1 MGTIWIYSLN
11 LGIVAL
17 MMVIGWLVSLKLENV
32 TVVDSLWAV
41 GFMLIAWSSLMLGP
55 GGTLRSLLLVL
66 MTTAW
71 GLRLSGYLSWRN
83 WGKGEDPRYG
93 AWRARH
99 GEHFGKLSLY
109 KVFLLQAVFLWVI
122 ALSLQYGILG
132 SVPAGLTWLDA
143 LGIVTWIIGFGFEAI
158 GDYQLARFKADPA
171 NKGRVMDKGL
181 WAYTRHPN
189 YFGEAMVWWGVAL
202 MVLSVPGSWWTLIS
216 PIIITAVL
224 LKMTGVTLTERHLV
238 DNKPQYR
245 DYMQRT
251 SSFIPWPPKRRR

>member
-1 MGTIWIYSLN
+1 MDTIWIYSLN

-99 GEHFGKLSLY
+99 GEQFGKLSLY

-132 SVPAGLTWLDA
+132 SVPPGITWLDA
-143 LGIVTWIIGFGFEAI
+143 LGIVIWIIGFGFEAI

-202 MVLSVPGSWWTLIS
+202 IVLSVPGSWWTLIS

-224 LKMTGVTLTERHLV
+224 LKMTGVTLTEKHLV
-238 DNKPQYR
+238 DKKPQYR

>member
-1 MGTIWIYSLN
+1 MDTIWIYSLN

-93 AWRARH
+93 TWRARH
-99 GEHFGKLSLY
+99 GEHFGKVSLY

-122 ALSLQYGILG
+122 ALSSAVRHPGFGAGRSYLARRAGHCNLDHRIRFRSYRRL
-132 SVPAGLTWLDA
+132 PAGA
-143 LGIVTWIIGFGFEAI
+143 L
-158 GDYQLARFKADPA
+158 
-171 NKGRVMDKGL
+171 
-181 WAYTRHPN
+181 
-189 YFGEAMVWWGVAL
+189 
-202 MVLSVPGSWWTLIS
+202 
-216 PIIITAVL
+216 
-224 LKMTGVTLTERHLV
+224 
-238 DNKPQYR
+238 
-245 DYMQRT
+245 
-251 SSFIPWPPKRRR
+251 